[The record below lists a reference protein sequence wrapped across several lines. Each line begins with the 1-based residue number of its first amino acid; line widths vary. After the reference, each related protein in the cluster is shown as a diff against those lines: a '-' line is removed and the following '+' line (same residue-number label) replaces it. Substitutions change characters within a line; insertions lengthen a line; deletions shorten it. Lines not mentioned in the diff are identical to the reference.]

1 MNIHTNISLKFFQ
14 VFTNIFVLLFS
25 LSALFPVIWMLY
37 TSLKS
42 NKEFSLNI
50 VSLPSN
56 PTFMN
61 YLNAFKVGKIEYAV
75 FSSLFNTVI
84 AVPLIV
90 LFSFILGYFFSRFQF
105 KGKLVMYIIFLSG
118 MMIPLHSLLVP
129 IFVQFKWL
137 GMLDNRF
144 TLILPY
150 ISFNLPVAI
159 FLFDS
164 FIKDISTEI
173 DESAYMDGSSF
184 DNTMFKI
191 IFPICLPIMSTVT
204 ILSVLGTWNEFSF
217 ALVLNKTKELFTLPI
232 WLTFFSSQ
240 FTTDYTGKISGL
252 VITSLP
258 TIILYLFF
266 SQKIMTGMTAGAV
279 KG

>member
-1 MNIHTNISLKFFQ
+1 
-14 VFTNIFVLLFS
+14 
-25 LSALFPVIWMLY
+25 
-37 TSLKS
+37 
-42 NKEFSLNI
+42 
-50 VSLPSN
+50 
-56 PTFMN
+56 MN

-75 FSSLFNTVI
+75 FSSLFNTII

-118 MMIPLHSLLVP
+118 MIIPLHSLLVP